1 MHIHFQ
7 IVKLCGKC
15 WKENELYSL
24 KQVGE
29 WVLDAKSEGELFTHA
44 TYSTTRK
51 VEGTFAFSE
60 IDINWNEYLP
70 LPTLSVSSDT
80 RNNTADFIAT
90 DFRLLEAAS
99 VISAEEIYSK
109 IDVQMTDSTS
119 HNKGTAKKLAET
131 FHRKEIAGQIFR
143 NSDITLGFDKEIAK
157 TIHTIENKME
167 MESIFSGFLLD
178 IDIDQSLIS
187 IPTVSWCLSLFGREN
202 INKVWN
208 YYKNFYTF
216 LQRKGCIV
224 HLFLEQ

>member
-119 HNKGTAKKLAET
+119 HNKGIAKKLAET
-131 FHRKEIAGQIFR
+131 FHRKEIAGQIFH

-157 TIHTIENKME
+157 TIHTIENKMG

-187 IPTVSWCLSLFGREN
+187 ISTVSWCLSLFGREN

-208 YYKNFYTF
+208 YYENFYTF
-216 LQRKGCIV
+216 LPRKDCIV